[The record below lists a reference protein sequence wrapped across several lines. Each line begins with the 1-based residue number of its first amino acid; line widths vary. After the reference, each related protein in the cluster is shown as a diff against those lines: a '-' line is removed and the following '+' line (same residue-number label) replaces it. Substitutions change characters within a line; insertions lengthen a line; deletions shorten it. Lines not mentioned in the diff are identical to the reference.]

1 MQPTAFTRPWR
12 WPTQCGI
19 CHGWG
24 WSRVCEPCVDACTAT
39 PGRCERCALRLP
51 TSLSVC
57 GQCLRHPPAWDAA
70 VAAVDY
76 APPWDGL
83 LGRFKF
89 HAALDLADALAD
101 RLLDATT
108 RAGQPDPGL
117 LLPAP
122 LSAERLRE
130 RGYNQAWELTRRLAT
145 RLRAPADPR
154 LLLRVRHAPA
164 QMGLPHDERAANV
177 RHAFAVEPRRRAEL
191 QGRTVTIVDDVMT
204 TGATVGEI
212 ARVLRAA
219 GAARVQVWAL
229 ARTPA
234 PGD

>member
-1 MQPTAFTRPWR
+1 
-12 WPTQCGI
+12 
-19 CHGWG
+19 
-24 WSRVCEPCVDACTAT
+24 
-39 PGRCERCALRLP
+39 
-51 TSLSVC
+51 
-57 GQCLRHPPAWDAA
+57 

-76 APPWDGL
+76 ASPWDQL
-83 LGRFKF
+83 IGRFKF
-89 HAALDLADALAD
+89 HAALDLGDALAD
-101 RLLDATT
+101 QMMAALA

-130 RGYNQAWELTRRLAT
+130 RGYNQAWELTRRLAR
-145 RLRAPADPR
+145 RLNASADAT

-164 QMGLPHDERAANV
+164 QMGLPLSDRAANV
-177 RHAFAVEPRRRAEL
+177 QHAFAVEPRRRGEL

-212 ARVLRAA
+212 SRVLRAA